1 MVDINL
7 KGECNMEKKY
17 ELVMENPLDFYHRK
31 LYRVRALKD
40 FADVK
45 KGDLGGFIENENNLS
60 QEENCWVYNN
70 AVVSENARVYNN
82 AKIYDKAEVYGNAK
96 VCDNAEVHDNAEV
109 YGNAKVY
116 NLTIIHDN
124 AKVYDRVE
132 VSGCAEVYQD
142 AVIRDNAEV
151 YNNAR
156 VHDMV
161 DVHGD
166 AKICNNAEIKKD
178 SDYLTISPVGSEN
191 GIFTAYKCEDGIIK
205 CNRGCFY
212 GTIDEFEAAVLKTHG
227 DSKYAKDYQLMIEY
241 VKSRLCWAED

>member
-1 MVDINL
+1 
-7 KGECNMEKKY
+7 MEKKY

-96 VCDNAEVHDNAEV
+96 V
-109 YGNAKVY
+109 Y

-156 VHDMV
+156 VYDMV

-241 VKSRLCWAED
+241 VKSRLYCTKD